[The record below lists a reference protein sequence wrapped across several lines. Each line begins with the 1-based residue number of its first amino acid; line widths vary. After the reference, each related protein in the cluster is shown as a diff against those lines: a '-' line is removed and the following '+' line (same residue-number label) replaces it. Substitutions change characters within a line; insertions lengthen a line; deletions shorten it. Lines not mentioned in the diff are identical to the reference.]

1 MARQCPNC
9 FATVPATKLLPY
21 TNDLVCPSCGK
32 PLEVSA
38 LSRNL
43 SAFIALAAAAF
54 VWWLSSRYYAGH
66 PGALGWVFPVLFSYL
81 AYSVVAPLMLILVGD
96 LQLKDLAD
104 VPAVSEHAAPAPS
117 HHASH

>member
-9 FATVPATKLLPY
+9 FARVPAAKLLPC

-32 PLEVSA
+32 PVEVSSI
-38 LSRNL
+38 SRNL
-43 SAFIALAAAAF
+43 SALIGLMAAAF

-66 PGALGWVFPVLFSYL
+66 PGSLGWVLPVLFSYL
-81 AYSVVAPLMLILVGD
+81 AYSVVAPLILAYAGD

-104 VPAVSEHAAPAPS
+104 VPVVSEHAAPS
-117 HHASH
+117 HGSH